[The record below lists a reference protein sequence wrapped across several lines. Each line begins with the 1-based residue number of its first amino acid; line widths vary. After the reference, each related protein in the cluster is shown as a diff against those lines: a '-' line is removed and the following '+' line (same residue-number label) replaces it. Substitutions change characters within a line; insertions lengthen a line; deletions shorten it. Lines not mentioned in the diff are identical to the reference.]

1 MARQVTSPVRSI
13 RLALIALIGVGM
25 AWAPSLR
32 AQGPSSVRVSATV
45 ISGAPAREA
54 AQLVQRQA
62 QHFATAPVPSQREVR
77 QRLDTPGRLAV
88 VTSERIAVVA
98 AGRPSGSDEVRLTVE
113 FAGN

>member
-1 MARQVTSPVRSI
+1 MARQVTSPARSI

-25 AWAPSLR
+25 AWAPSLL
-32 AQGPSSVRVSATV
+32 AQGPSVRVSATV

-54 AQLVQRQA
+54 AQLVQSQA
-62 QHFATAPVPSQREVR
+62 QHLATAPVPSQREVR

-98 AGRPSGSDEVRLTVE
+98 AGRPSGSDEVRVTVE